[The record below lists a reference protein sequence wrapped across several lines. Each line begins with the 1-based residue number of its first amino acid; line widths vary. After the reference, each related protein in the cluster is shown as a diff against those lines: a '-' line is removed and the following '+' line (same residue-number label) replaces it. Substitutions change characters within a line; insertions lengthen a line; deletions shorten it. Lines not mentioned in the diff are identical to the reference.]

1 MPRVPSR
8 EMTSIIEI
16 VNGVETELRDQP
28 RIVKGRRDKVAKL
41 AALRDGWVRPGQ
53 LLRGRVDAVF
63 TVDQTRMMEMDRR
76 VCLKLLVRGH
86 HVADVEHDVA
96 GRWML
101 TTKPEVANQL
111 AETQYDLLRP
121 LSWSHVPDDA
131 RAIRDFIRACAER
144 FGKTPELQVQLQLV
158 HLLQKS
164 GKPTALA
171 NLQPVM
177 PFGFPTE
184 IATVVNSAGKSATG
198 NMDILAR
205 TVRGPRRAGG
215 EFVVLELK
223 KPEGLSRND
232 VSKAFAQVIRYAAAL
247 RFEAEGVAAVSYRQL
262 YGPKPR
268 ASKPNY
274 ENLPPLMAHAV
285 VVLPAH
291 CKADATT
298 CLSSLGKHASI
309 EVGALLYRAKRTGN
323 EWKLDETGFEWI
335 REGWRP

>member
-1 MPRVPSR
+1 
-8 EMTSIIEI
+8 
-16 VNGVETELRDQP
+16 
-28 RIVKGRRDKVAKL
+28 
-41 AALRDGWVRPGQ
+41 
-53 LLRGRVDAVF
+53 
-63 TVDQTRMMEMDRR
+63 
-76 VCLKLLVRGH
+76 
-86 HVADVEHDVA
+86 VADVEHDLA

-101 TTKPEVANQL
+101 TTKPEVAKRL
-111 AETQYDLLRP
+111 AETQDDLLRR

-131 RAIRDFIRACAER
+131 RAIRDFIGACAKK

-164 GKPTALA
+164 GKPAALA

-184 IATVVNSAGKSATG
+184 IATVVNSAGKPATG

-223 KPEGLSRND
+223 KPAGLSTND
-232 VSKAFAQVIRYAAAL
+232 VSNAFAQVIRYAAAL
-247 RFEAEGVAAVSYRQL
+247 RFEADGVAAASYRRL

-268 ASKPNY
+268 ASKPSY
-274 ENLPPLMAHAV
+274 ENLPPLRAHAV
-285 VVLPAH
+285 VVLPADR
-291 CKADATT
+291 KADATA

-309 EVGALLYRAKRTGN
+309 EVGALLYRAKQAAN
-323 EWKLDETGFEWI
+323 EWKLDETAFEWLTG
-335 REGWRP
+335 GWRP